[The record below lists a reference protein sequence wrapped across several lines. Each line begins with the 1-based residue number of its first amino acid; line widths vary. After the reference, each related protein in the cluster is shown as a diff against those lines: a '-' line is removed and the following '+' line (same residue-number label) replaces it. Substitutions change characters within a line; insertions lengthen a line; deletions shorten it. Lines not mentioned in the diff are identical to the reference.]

1 MPKSDKQTLEN
12 LIAKLRAQ
20 SVAPESIP
28 SR

>member
-1 MPKSDKQTLEN
+1 MLKSDKQTLEN

-20 SVAPESIP
+20 NVAPESIP